1 MSLFATECGNCL
13 ETSNNMF
20 TSDEISALLESVDE
34 WEIPYPGFLEVPMLS
49 RNEISILTHMVSR

>member
-20 TSDEISALLESVDE
+20 TSDEISALLEAVTE
-34 WEIPYPGFLEVPMLS
+34 WKIPYPGFLVVPTLS
-49 RNEISILTHMVSR
+49 RNEISVLAHMVSR